1 MLNRVIP
8 VIQGYRVINGRGTR
22 LSDVVEHAGFFG
34 GCAQHDPANMS
45 VGPTHICPVFRV
57 VQGWNRVF
65 RVVEKGCSGCRKRVV
80 RGLSNGY
87 VWGFWNR
94 VVWGLWNRVVWSCG
108 IWLFRVV
115 EQGCLVIARIVE

>member
-65 RVVEKGCSGCRKRVV
+65 RVVEKGCSGCRK
-80 RGLSNGY
+80 GLSGDCRTAMF
-87 VWGFWNR
+87 GDFGTELFGDCGTGLFG
-94 VVWGLWNRVVWSCG
+94 VVEYGCSGLWNRVVW
-108 IWLFRVV
+108 
-115 EQGCLVIARIVE
+115 